1 MQRSSRRD
9 RMTHVYV
16 ELQKDEHG
24 YPPYEIEEIDAAP
37 LGSGRFRIDAIPV
50 FVYGLAKGDVV
61 KGVRVI
67 GEDDRIWVSEV
78 LEPGGHWT
86 ARILPVDAATL
97 DETADRFTKIG
108 CHAYSTRF
116 GLVAVDVPPKTSAQ
130 LVMEVL
136 EAGRS
141 TGEWDFDLG
150 VAPS

>member
-1 MQRSSRRD
+1 
-9 RMTHVYV
+9 MTHVYV

-24 YPPYEIEEIDAAP
+24 YPPYEFEEIDAAP

-67 GEDDRIWVSEV
+67 GEDERIWVSEV

-86 ARILPVDAATL
+86 ARVLPADAAAH
-97 DETADRFTKIG
+97 DQTADRFTKIG
-108 CHAYSTRF
+108 CHAYPTSF
-116 GLVAVDVPPKTSAQ
+116 GLVAVDIPPKTSAEA
-130 LVMEVL
+130 VMKLL
-136 EAGRS
+136 EDGQQS
-141 TGEWDFDLG
+141 GEWDFNLG